1 MGSLGLP
8 LGAVARRLREAGVLL
23 SLSGSQDLTV
33 KGVTQD
39 SRKVTP
45 GDLFLAWKGSEHDGH
60 AFLSQAAASGAVAAV
75 VERFV
80 PEVAVPQLQVRD
92 GRLGAALAAD
102 TVLGSPWTGLF
113 LAGVT
118 GTNGKTTTAVLA
130 RHLLGQKGPARAL
143 GTLGLVDE
151 SGAVRPGTEGLTTPG
166 PVEISGFLREM
177 ADVGVRYAVLEV
189 SSHAL
194 DQRRADGVALDAAV
208 FTNLGRDHLD
218 YHPDLEGYRRA
229 KARMLDLL
237 KPSGWAVVNRD
248 EEAWEGL
255 QVPEGR
261 TLSFGFGDEPGAGRE
276 PGPGGDAWSAGHHVP
291 AGEPAAGVGVSPSLV
306 ALDVVLHASGSHFRL
321 RSGGEEEEIHLPL
334 LGRFN
339 VENALAAAGV
349 ARVAGLGLAEMARG
363 LSSAP
368 QVPGRLERVVDTP
381 FPVVIDFAHT
391 PDALETVLTTLRP
404 LVPGRL
410 LVLFGAG
417 GDRDRGKRP
426 RMGAVVARLA
436 DLAFVTSDNPRTEDP
451 GAIVDQI
458 LQGMGDA
465 PFRRILDR
473 REAIAAALREGRP
486 GDLVLLAGK
495 GHESHQTVGR
505 ERRPFVERAMVK
517 ELLAAWEGGRA

>member
-23 SLSGSQDLTV
+23 TLSGSQDLTV
-33 KGVTQD
+33 EGVSQD
-39 SRKVTP
+39 SRKVAP

-60 AFLSQAAASGAVAAV
+60 SFLPQAAEAGAVAAV
-75 VERFV
+75 VERLV
-80 PEVAVPQLQVRD
+80 PEVSVPQLQVRD

-102 TVLGSPWTGLF
+102 AVFGSPWIGLF
-113 LAGVT
+113 TAGIT
-118 GTNGKTTTAVLA
+118 GTNGKTTTGVLA
-130 RHLLGQKGPARAL
+130 RHLLQQKGPARAL
-143 GTLGLVDE
+143 GTLGLVEE

-166 PVEISGFLREM
+166 PVQISGWLREM
-177 ADVGVRYAVLEV
+177 ADDGVRHAVLEV

-194 DQRRADGVALDAAV
+194 DQRRVDGVGLDAAA

-218 YHPDLEGYRRA
+218 YHPDLESYRLA

-248 EEAWEGL
+248 EPAWNGL
-255 QVPEGR
+255 PFPDGR
-261 TLSFGFGDEPGAGRE
+261 TLSFGIAREHGAGE
-276 PGPGGDAWSAGHHVP
+276 GAG
-291 AGEPAAGVGVSPSLV
+291 PSLV
-306 ALDVVLHASGSHFRL
+306 ARDVELHASGSRFRL
-321 RSGGEEEEIHLPL
+321 EAGGEEEEIHLPL

-349 ARVAGLGLAEMARG
+349 AWVAGLGLEEVARG

-368 QVPGRLERVVDTP
+368 QVPGRLERVADAP
-381 FPVVIDFAHT
+381 FSVVIDFAHT

-404 LVPGRL
+404 LVVGRL
-410 LVLFGAG
+410 LVLFGSG
-417 GDRDRGKRP
+417 GGR
-426 RMGAVVARLA
+426 AVVARRA

-451 GAIVDQI
+451 EAIVDDI
-458 LQGMGDA
+458 LRGMGNA
-465 PFRRILDR
+465 PFRRIPDR
-473 REAIAAALREGRP
+473 REAMAAALREARP

-505 ERRPFVERAMVK
+505 ERRPFVERAIVM
-517 ELLAAWEGGRA
+517 ELLAGGEGGRA